1 MIEAIRGTASTVP
14 NKVEQMLHTEVHRA
28 LSCGWTTEMLAKVHP
43 GMPDVTIWL
52 RTEWTG
58 PVT

>member
-52 RTEWTG
+52 
-58 PVT
+58 